1 MKKMMKRLAVL
12 VVALALLT
20 AVAIPALAD
29 GFDFAPAIEEFES
42 TPLNTTSLAVG
53 QTHLPGGGVWA
64 QSGWATCYSSDEAVV
79 TVSADG
85 LVTAV
90 GEGTAYVAIDVG
102 AMYDMFCYHVIAQ
115 PQSSSAGNGDSQQFA
130 EDFYNRYEQFR
141 EEVEAKQEEAK
152 AKNEAL
158 LEAFENRQKE
168 NKEVLRNLAGI
179 GAIVLAVLL
188 LAGRIVGL
196 VIVCK
201 KAPGADMS
209 KAWALLSLISVAF
222 AVVLIIIMSK
232 NSKQKPGKGKV
243 VCPVCNTIHSENT
256 TRCNVCGATFQ

>member
-1 MKKMMKRLAVL
+1 MKKMMKRLAVFA
-12 VVALALLT
+12 VALVLLT

-29 GFDFAPAIEEFES
+29 GFDFAPAMEEFES
-42 TPLNTTSLAVG
+42 TLLNTTSLAVG
-53 QTHLPGGGVWA
+53 QTHLPGASIWA
-64 QSGWATCYSSDEAVV
+64 QSGMATCYTSDASVV
-79 TVSADG
+79 TVAEDG
-85 LVTAV
+85 TVTAV
-90 GEGTAYVAIDVG
+90 GEGTAYVAIDTG
-102 AMYDMFCYHVIAQ
+102 AMYQMYRYDVTAQ

-130 EDFYNRYEQFR
+130 EDFYNKYEQFR
-141 EEVEAKQEEAK
+141 AEAEAKQEKAK
-152 AKNEAL
+152 AEAEAF
-158 LEAFENRQKE
+158 LEEFENRQKE
-168 NKEVLRNLAGI
+168 NKEVLWNLAKI